1 MLSQILGSSWVG
13 LDPWVKE
20 KNMGQYWVGKIPTQP
35 GGSRVGLNPFG
46 ALLCTQFFDANLGS
60 IDLHGISIAL

>member
-46 ALLCTQFFDANLGS
+46 ALPLLEKVKIIFVSMD
-60 IDLHGISIAL
+60 